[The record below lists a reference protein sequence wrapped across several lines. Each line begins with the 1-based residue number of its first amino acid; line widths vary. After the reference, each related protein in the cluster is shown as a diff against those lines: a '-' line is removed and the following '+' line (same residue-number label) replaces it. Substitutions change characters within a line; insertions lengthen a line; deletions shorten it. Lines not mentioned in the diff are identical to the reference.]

1 MAKTWEWKENDDFS
15 RVLCRPDG
23 TEFYKFDRTNNEE
36 IIRGSEMPAHKYRTV
51 SDLHKF
57 AEELAIEEVIEEDA
71 FETAKK
77 FITVPPSEKK
87 ASISNK
93 EMSKYISKA
102 LDEIKNAIDIDGVKP
117 EEIEALVRGKD
128 CAEHGREGLFFIR
141 PDAKQIQAGLEN
153 GWEPEEV
160 VKGYTIGENGDCT
173 KGELSVMKIDDM
185 QLFDSDI
192 AAAEQAQKDGVKL
205 IPKKELHFGRDND
218 MKHYRY
224 IDTPENRELL
234 AEYLPKEKKIENPAL
249 LFTDKKTG
257 NWMLVRENTVP
268 GMDFGWKVALFDS
281 DRRFVR
287 EGVYDEKSPEDAM
300 KSAGEYYSKAKLWFP
315 ESAQPYNVENNDP
328 QGLGKDKL
336 AKQADDFF
344 DILQR
349 DGTSG
354 QKAEILASSFET
366 LSSKPDVWNFLIKEE
381 HAPIKKALYVA
392 ASDAFLGDNLRWL
405 IENGPEEQWRE
416 IKTDKKFCEEV
427 LTNAE
432 KSITNDDE
440 FTINPTL
447 ELAEKVGMT
456 SHALNFCKKL
466 YEGIPAEDRQK
477 RNDFIEKINAFKKEE
492 EKHIIKSFLEKT
504 DAFSKTMQTD
514 DSKRIFFA
522 ANAAQKNFTAEEQT
536 FISNFLSKSGAKSE
550 KELAD
555 FLKKQIEQEKQPQ
568 KGKKMKK
575 KSADYDF
582 ER

>member
-1 MAKTWEWKENDDFS
+1 MANTWEWKENDDFS

-57 AEELAIEEVIEEDA
+57 AEELAVDEIIEEDA

-87 ASISNK
+87 RFYSNN
-93 EMSKYISKA
+93 EMGKYISKA

-141 PDAKQIQAGLEN
+141 PDAEQIRAGLEN

-160 VKGYTIGENGDCT
+160 VKGYTIGENGECT

-192 AAAEQAQKDGVKL
+192 EAAEQAQKDGVKL
-205 IPKKELHFGRDND
+205 ISSKELRFGRDND
-218 MKHYRY
+218 MRHYRY
-224 IDTPENRELL
+224 IDTPENRKLL
-234 AEYLPKEKKIENPAL
+234 AEYLPKEKKIGNSAL

-300 KSAGEYYSKAKLWFP
+300 KSAGEDYSKVKLWFP
-315 ESAQPYNVENNDP
+315 ESAQPYNVENSDP
-328 QGLGKDKL
+328 QGIGKDGKDKL

-349 DGTSG
+349 DGTRG

-381 HAPIKKALYVA
+381 HASIKKALYA
-392 ASDAFLGDNLRWL
+392 ASGDAFLGDNLRWL
-405 IENGPEEQWRE
+405 IKNGPEDQWRE
-416 IKTDKKFCEEV
+416 IRTDKKFCEEV
-427 LTNAE
+427 LTEAE
-432 KSITNDDE
+432 NSITNDDE
-440 FTINPTL
+440 YTINPTL
-447 ELAEKVGMT
+447 ELAEKIGMT
-456 SHALNFCKKL
+456 SHALSFCKKL
-466 YEGIPAEDRQK
+466 YEEIPAEDREK
-477 RNDFIEKINAFKKEE
+477 RSGLIEKINAFKDEE
-492 EKHIIKSFLEKT
+492 RKHIIKAFLEKN
-504 DAFSKTMQTD
+504 
-514 DSKRIFFA
+514 RH
-522 ANAAQKNFTAEEQT
+522 
-536 FISNFLSKSGAKSE
+536 L
-550 KELAD
+550 
-555 FLKKQIEQEKQPQ
+555 LKKHSSGRARTNILRRKRRP
-568 KGKKMKK
+568 KILH
-575 KSADYDF
+575 A
-582 ER
+582 